1 MDAGGTVQWGYVSKQ
16 FRSIGGWFDRL
27 FPGYREFALHGSAVC
42 GIALDHFPDDL
53 TGRDQGIKY
62 IGNVTPRSQGVSLF
76 VQCRKAISSSEQ
88 FKVQQQQSVND
99 VIQFPLRSAKFLE

>member
-76 VQCRKAISSSEQ
+76 VQCEIS
-88 FKVQQQQSVND
+88 
-99 VIQFPLRSAKFLE
+99 